1 MSTQSDLAELYT
13 TFFDRAPDAGGLA
26 YWVAQIDGGQITLAQ
41 VAENWLTQQPEG
53 QSNFPS
59 TLTDAQ
65 FIEAVYN
72 NLLGRTADAGGAQY
86 WLQQLQSGAVPRDS
100 FALSLI
106 NGAKANTSTQ
116 GLQDAALINNKA
128 TIGVAF
134 AAKGLNDLS
143 LANAIVQSVTA
154 DANTLSATQAILG
167 LIPATTAGQTTAI
180 LTAANQLLTKLT
192 ALITAA
198 PGEVA
203 DANTYLNALLS
214 GATSN
219 TNLVTL
225 FTNANT
231 LLTSAATDSA
241 ALDNPATKGAADV
254 VVATP
259 TSGGGGSTPTTFTA
273 TVDVNGELSFGGTAT
288 GDISVAINGA
298 DVTFTRGGV
307 DATSV
312 TFGSITSISGNAP
325 IVLNFAEYGAFS
337 SKLSATTNITVND
350 NGLTAANIA
359 TLGADTNVAFI
370 RAATQVLDK
379 TQYAAASDK
388 LDAADSITVNDN
400 TLTAADIATLGA
412 DGNVDSIRAATQ
424 ILDKTQYAA
433 ASAKLNSADSITV
446 VDNSLTAAEVAVL
459 GADAKVDD
467 IGVSP
472 LTLNAT
478 QFTAAGAKL
487 RSVDT
492 ITISDTGTAITSAI
506 TFITAEASVV
516 DVIKASDSTPITL
529 SIDQLTTITA
539 AKFDAADTVVVS
551 DLSANIQAN
560 LTALLAE
567 GNVDTIDSSDNLVV
581 NLTVAQAIAAGNTA
595 KFANDDLINVTGLS
609 ADIQTNLSALLNDT
623 KVDTIDSTEDNTAI
637 VLSAAQATSANL
649 TKLVAGDTINL
660 VDSGAN
666 LQTALA
672 TLVGIQPAQLAKID
686 NINAN
691 DDQLTLSA
699 VQAVALGAKLTD
711 ANDVI
716 TITNSLAQAGQVI
729 TNGAVVFQTT
739 NDKLQFSAAELTGAA
754 GFISYSGGNT
764 AVTFSG
770 GAAELVVSTGGT
782 LVASSAQATFL
793 FDTATGTLS
802 FDADGTDTANA
813 AIPVLTLTGV
823 SLLADG
829 DFAFVA

>member
-219 TNLVTL
+219 TDLVTL
-225 FTNANT
+225 LNNANT
-231 LLTSAATDSA
+231 LLTSAATDPA
-241 ALDNPATKGAADV
+241 ALDNPATKGADAV

-259 TSGGGGSTPTTFTA
+259 GSGGGGGSTPTTFTA
-273 TVDVNGELSFGGTAT
+273 TVENGELSFGGTAT
-288 GDISVAINGA
+288 GNITVEINGA

-312 TFGSITSISGNAP
+312 TLASITSISGNAP

-350 NGLTAANIA
+350 NTLTDADIA
-359 TLGADTNVAFI
+359 TLGGDPNVTFI
-370 RAATQVLDK
+370 RAATQV
-379 TQYAAASDK
+379 
-388 LDAADSITVNDN
+388 
-400 TLTAADIATLGA
+400 
-412 DGNVDSIRAATQ
+412 
-424 ILDKTQYAA
+424 LDKTQYAA

-467 IGVSP
+467 IGVTP
-472 LTLNAT
+472 LTLDAT

-487 RSVDT
+487 RSADN
-492 ITISDTGTAITSAI
+492 ITISDTGTAISNAI
-506 TFITAEASVV
+506 NFITTEASVV
-516 DVIKASDSTPITL
+516 DLIKANDNTPITL
-529 SIDQLTTITA
+529 SVAQLTTITA
-539 AKFDAADTVVVS
+539 AKFDATDTVVVV
-551 DLSANIQAN
+551 DTSANIQGSLA
-560 LTALLAE
+560 TLLSE
-567 GNVDTIDSSDNLVV
+567 PKVDTIESLDEAVIE
-581 NLTVAQAIAAGNTA
+581 LTVVQAVTSGNTA
-595 KFANDDLINVTGLS
+595 KFSTDGLLKVTGLS
-609 ADIQTNLSALLNDT
+609 ADIETNLATLLGDP
-623 KVDTIDSTEDNTAI
+623 KVGTIDSTEDGVAI
-637 VLSAAQATSANL
+637 ALGAAQATSTNL
-649 TKLVAGDTINL
+649 GKLVIGDTITVFDSEANL
-660 VDSGAN
+660 VSN
-666 LQTALA
+666 LSALA
-672 TLVGIQPAQLAKID
+672 ALQPTALAKID
-686 NINAN
+686 SIDSS
-691 DDQLTLSA
+691 DDTLTLSA
-699 VQAVALGAKLTD
+699 VQAAVLGTKLT
-711 ANDVI
+711 ASDVI
-716 TITNSLAQAGQVI
+716 SITNLLTQGNQIIAG
-729 TNGAVVFQTT
+729 GFQSGE
-739 NDKLQFSAAELTGAA
+739 DKLQFSDADLKGLGITAYAGVGDSIALGDGTLVEWVSGAGSQSATTGAA
-754 GFISYSGGNT
+754 
-764 AVTFSG
+764 A
-770 GAAELVVSTGGT
+770 
-782 LVASSAQATFL
+782 FL
-793 FDTATGTLS
+793 FNTTTGTLS
-802 FDADGTDTANA
+802 YDADGSGSSA
-813 AIPVLTLTGV
+813 AVDLITLTGV
-823 SLLADG
+823 TLNTG